1 MKKLRALIIDDHKM
15 VRDGIKSMLES
26 QDKKYKFTIDE
37 AEDGEEGA
45 EKAIHHTYDI
55 IILDYQLPKLNGADT
70 AKKILATKPKAR
82 ILALSSYN
90 EYMYIERMM
99 RIGAKG
105 FVLKNIGPEELIRA
119 IESIISGKDYYSS
132 EIALKLLNF
141 DNYSDNSH
149 SQELNKLSK
158 REIEILK
165 LIADEYTNGQIAEK
179 LSLSKRTIDTHRQNL
194 LTKLNVTNTAGLVKF
209 ALTITDS
216 RPEGK

>member
-1 MKKLRALIIDDHKM
+1 MRALIIDDHKM

-26 QDKKYKFTIDE
+26 QEKKYKFSIDE

-45 EKAIHHTYDI
+45 EKSIKNTYDI

-70 AKKILATKPKAR
+70 AAKILAAKPKSK

-99 RIGAKG
+99 KIGAKG

-141 DNYSDNSH
+141 DNYVEHATSK
-149 SQELNKLSK
+149 ELNKLSK

-179 LSLSKRTIDTHRQNL
+179 LSLSKKTIDSHRQNL
-194 LTKLNVTNTAGLVKF
+194 LSKLNVKNTAGLVKY
-209 ALTITDS
+209 ALTITS
-216 RPEGK
+216 TPSLRK